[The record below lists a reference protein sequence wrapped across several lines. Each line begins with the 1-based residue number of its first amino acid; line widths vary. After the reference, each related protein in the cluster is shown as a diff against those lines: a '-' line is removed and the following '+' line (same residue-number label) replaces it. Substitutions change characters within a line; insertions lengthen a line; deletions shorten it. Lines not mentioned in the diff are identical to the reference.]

1 MILHALKIVQI
12 ELQGHIVA
20 TYAPVGGEGDVLLRN
35 LSEFSPGGGP
45 VARDKLLLT
54 SVNLK
59 EDKALK
65 NGPNY
70 VRNEAKLTVNYE
82 NPPVLLNVMLLL
94 TCSHANYEN
103 ALLYLSRA
111 IRFFQHKNVFTQDT
125 VSLATLNA
133 AKPSNPLDE
142 METFKLIF
150 DLYSPSLEEVNHMWG
165 TLGGKQYPFVM
176 YTMRMLELKFKAL
189 PQEGPLITEVLS
201 EFRHR

>member
-1 MILHALKIVQI
+1 MILHALKIVQM

-20 TYAPVGGEGDVLLRN
+20 TYAPAGGEGNVLLRN
-35 LSEFSPGGGP
+35 LSEFSPSGG
-45 VARDKLLLT
+45 VVERDKLLLT
-54 SVNLK
+54 AINLK
-59 EDKALK
+59 EDKTLK
-65 NGPNY
+65 NGPTY
-70 VRNEAKLTVNYE
+70 VRNEPKLTVNYE
-82 NPPVLLNVMLLL
+82 NPPVFLNLMLLI
-94 TCSHANYEN
+94 TCSHANYDN

-111 IRFFQHKNVFTQDT
+111 IRFFQHKNAFTQDT

-133 AKPSNPLDE
+133 AKPLNPLDE
-142 METFKLIF
+142 LETFKLLF

-165 TLGGKQYPFVM
+165 TLGGKQYPFVL